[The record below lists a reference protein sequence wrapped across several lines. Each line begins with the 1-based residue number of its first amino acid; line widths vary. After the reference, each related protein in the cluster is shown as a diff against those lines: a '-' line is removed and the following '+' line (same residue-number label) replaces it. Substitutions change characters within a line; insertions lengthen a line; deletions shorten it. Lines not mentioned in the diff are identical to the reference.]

1 MQGDAVGATGLDGGH
16 RSSRWAE
23 GSFAGLKMEGIKNVD
38 FKRPGQVPNL
48 DSPRVAALTTSL
60 PATHQTTQP
69 SSSLRAKSLTHT
81 MSKRG
86 RDETF
91 TLAAPLTPQTAQQM
105 DARAVTYK
113 KHREHL
119 NAMFLED
126 LRRKMARDPS
136 KVFEMEVNSYLK
148 HSKKLRVRTRD
159 TGCTHSLRT
168 HTRDADPSNFKNPS

>member
-1 MQGDAVGATGLDGGH
+1 
-16 RSSRWAE
+16 
-23 GSFAGLKMEGIKNVD
+23 
-38 FKRPGQVPNL
+38 
-48 DSPRVAALTTSL
+48 
-60 PATHQTTQP
+60 
-69 SSSLRAKSLTHT
+69 

-86 RDETF
+86 RDETV

-159 TGCTHSLRT
+159 TACTHSLRT

>member
-1 MQGDAVGATGLDGGH
+1 
-16 RSSRWAE
+16 
-23 GSFAGLKMEGIKNVD
+23 
-38 FKRPGQVPNL
+38 
-48 DSPRVAALTTSL
+48 
-60 PATHQTTQP
+60 
-69 SSSLRAKSLTHT
+69 

-126 LRRKMARDPS
+126 LRRKMAQDPS

-159 TGCTHSLRT
+159 TACTHSLRT